1 MTRHTLDPKLDVVFK
16 LLFAKPSNKRL
27 LISLLTAILE
37 PASPIVD
44 VEVLDPEVAKESV
57 AAKGTMLDLLVG
69 LSDGRRVNLEIQASP
84 RNWSMSRGIFYCARV
99 FAGQLSRGDHYDE
112 LNPVVGIFILNF
124 NALSGARYHSK
135 FNLLEVHDH
144 SKLGEDLTIHV
155 IELPKLPE
163 GAPAPEAPL
172 VVKWGRFLAA
182 RSDEELEQIAMN
194 DPIFGE
200 AKEALEELSQDPR
213 ARQIAEERWR
223 GEVNYRL
230 TIAKER
236 REGRAEGREEGREE
250 GRTDALRETVERLCH
265 RLDLGI
271 TEVERERL
279 KASSPAEVQAIL
291 EHVALYHRWP
301 D

>member
-1 MTRHTLDPKLDVVFK
+1 MGSTVTRRTLDPKLDVVFK
-16 LLFAKPSNKRL
+16 LLFSKPSNKRL

-37 PASPIVD
+37 PTSPIVD

-57 AAKGTMLDLLVG
+57 AAKGTMLDLLVK
-69 LSDGRRVNLEIQASP
+69 LLDGSRVNMEIQASP
-84 RNWSMSRGIFYCARV
+84 RNWSMSRGVFYSARV
-99 FAGQLSRGDHYDE
+99 FAGQLNRGDHYDE
-112 LNPVVGIFILNF
+112 LTPVISVYILNF
-124 NALSGARYHSK
+124 NALSGARYHSR
-135 FNLLEVHDH
+135 FSLLEVHDH
-144 SKLGEDLTIHV
+144 SQLTQDLTIHV

-172 VVKWGRFLAA
+172 VVKWGKFLAA
-182 RSDEELEQIAMN
+182 RSDEELEQVAMN

-230 TIAKER
+230 TMAKER
-236 REGRAEGREEGREE
+236 REGREEGREE
-250 GRTDALRETVERLCH
+250 GRTTALRETVERLCQ
-265 RLDLGI
+265 RLELRI
-271 TEVERERL
+271 TEAASERL
-279 KASSPAEVQAIL
+279 QAANPAEVQAIL
-291 EHVALYHRWP
+291 DHVALYHRWP